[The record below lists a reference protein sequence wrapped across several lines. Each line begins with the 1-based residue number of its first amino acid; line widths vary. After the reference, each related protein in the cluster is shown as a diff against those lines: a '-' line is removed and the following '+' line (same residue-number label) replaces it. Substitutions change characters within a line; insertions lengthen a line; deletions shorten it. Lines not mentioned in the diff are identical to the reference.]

1 MALKILHTK
10 TKYGKNDKNI
20 KKMNNLPCPFCKKSN
35 RQSAKFCRFCGS
47 ELSTLSMSSAASI
60 SEATA
65 TNESAQT
72 RFLSA
77 VPAASS
83 ETKTSSSSPSF
94 SDYIGLSEIRRKLS
108 MFISTFSIRQKQKN
122 IGMEISNSNSILVF
136 SGEAGTGKSL
146 VANCFIEELKKSN
159 CLSSS
164 RIEKTT
170 AHKMQ
175 RLYPTDAEIAKYLSE
190 QNFGVLLVDEIH
202 TDESYLYELLL
213 GLSEK
218 QCDTVCILIGIKDR
232 LEKFFSEKDELADL
246 ADFYNFP
253 DVDDENL
260 TKILEKKLRD
270 KGFVFGDEVKDS
282 FYLCVKEARHNKDNV
297 YKNGWIVEKDIIK
310 KITEKQ
316 AARLRKTQSFSEK
329 DLKQIAQEDLPA
341 IRKIQSTEEIL
352 LILDGLIGM
361 ENVKKSVREL
371 CQTIQ
376 NNIRRKSLGINAENP
391 KIHIVL
397 TGNPGTG
404 KTTVAR
410 ILGKL
415 FYAMKL
421 LPSDRVI
428 ETSGLDLTAGY
439 VGQTKDK
446 VNELCDK
453 ATGGVLF
460 IDEAYYLAG
469 TEGSSNPYGS
479 EAVGTLLKRM
489 EDDRGKF
496 VIIAAGYKNEMQ
508 NFLRMNPGLESRFEH
523 KIHIEDYTEDELF
536 RILLLN
542 VEKAQFTFDEEAKKA
557 ARIAVSDLCKN
568 KDKNFANA
576 RAVRNL
582 FDTIKTRMDSRLSN
596 ISAESLT
603 KELLT
608 EIKAEDIPYEKKN
621 ELTSEAAFAELNE
634 LIGMGNVKQTIREL
648 YDTIKINLEIEK
660 LGAKAK
666 KPEIHIALTGN
677 PGTGKTT
684 VARIL
689 GKLLCSIGL
698 LSSDKVIETD
708 RSKIVAKF
716 VGHTAQNMQR
726 LCDDATGG
734 ILFIDEVYTL
744 AKDDFGREAT
754 DTLMKRME
762 DDRGKF
768 IVVVAGYKD
777 KMNEWMATNEGLS
790 SRFTHHI
797 HIEDYSPAELY
808 ELFCLFA
815 KKENLTLTNE
825 AKKTCGIVI
834 DNIWQNRGKNFANGR
849 TIRKLFDSVVRKK
862 NSRVIVLNKEERTK
876 EVLTT
881 IEETD
886 F

>member
-1 MALKILHTK
+1 
-10 TKYGKNDKNI
+10 
-20 KKMNNLPCPFCKKSN
+20 MNNLPCPFCKKSN
-35 RQSAKFCRFCGS
+35 RQTAKFCRFCGN
-47 ELSTLSMSSAASI
+47 ELSSPLAAFSISSNESSAKSD
-60 SEATA
+60 SFT
-65 TNESAQT
+65 TN
-72 RFLSA
+72 
-77 VPAASS
+77 
-83 ETKTSSSSPSF
+83 
-94 SDYIGLSEIRRKLS
+94 YIGLSEIRKKLS

-122 IGMEISNSNSILVF
+122 IGMKISNSNNILVF
-136 SGEAGTGKSL
+136 SGEPGTGKSL
-146 VANCFIEELKKSN
+146 VANCFIDELKKSN
-159 CLSSS
+159 CLASN

-218 QCDTVCILIGIKDR
+218 QNDTICILIGIKNK
-232 LEKFFSEKDELADL
+232 LEKFFNEKNELADL
-246 ADFYNFP
+246 ADFYDFP

-260 TKILEKKLRD
+260 AKILEKKLHD
-270 KGFVFGDEVKDS
+270 KGFVFDNEVKDS
-282 FYLCVKEARHNKDNV
+282 FYLCVKEARHNKDNI

-316 AARLRKTQSFSEK
+316 AARLRNNQSFSEK
-329 DLKQIAQEDLPA
+329 DLKQITQEDLSA

-352 LILDGLIGM
+352 SLLDELIGM

-469 TEGSSNPYGS
+469 TEGSSNSYGS
-479 EAVGTLLKRM
+479 EAIGTLLKRM
-489 EDDRGKF
+489 EDDRGKL

-508 NFLRMNPGLESRFEH
+508 NFLKMNPGLESRFEH

-542 VEKAQFTFDEEAKKA
+542 VEKAQFTFDEEAKKS
-557 ARIAVSDLCKN
+557 ARFAVSDLCKN

-582 FDTIKTRMDSRLSN
+582 FDTIKTKMDSRLSN

-608 EIKAEDIPYEKKN
+608 TIKAEDIPYEKKN

-634 LIGMGNVKQTIREL
+634 LIGMSNVKQAIREL

-689 GKLLCSIGL
+689 GKLFCSIGL

-777 KMNEWMATNEGLS
+777 KMNEWLATNEGLS

-797 HIEDYSPAELY
+797 HIEDYNPAELY

-815 KKENLTLTNE
+815 KKENLTLTDE
-825 AKKTCGIVI
+825 AKRTCRLVI
-834 DNIWQNRGKNFANGR
+834 DNIWQNRSKNFANGR

-862 NSRVIVLNKEERTK
+862 NTRVIALNKEERTK

-886 F
+886 FYFSEAEI